1 MMKTISGAYFNGEL
15 KLDKPLKTKKPVR
28 VKLVF
33 EQDLP
38 EKDVLKISDFSFME
52 MQEMLID
59 CKSSLSEELVNER
72 RMDL

>member
-1 MMKTISGAYFNGEL
+1 MRTISGTYFNGEL

-28 VKLVF
+28 VKLIF
-33 EQDLP
+33 EEDLP

>member
-1 MMKTISGAYFNGEL
+1 MMKTISGTYFNGEL

-28 VKLVF
+28 VKLFF
-33 EQDLP
+33 EEDLP